1 MPHDRLTNFQVINT
15 TGIPSCAFPYNKS
28 RDMRVYETRLVQRI
42 PLAKPHLRPPA
53 KQQVS

>member
-1 MPHDRLTNFQVINT
+1 MPHDRLTNFQVIYT